1 MVIIYVPEKGFYA
14 KKLIILFA
22 NNRMAL
28 FPFSS
33 LPYRQLR
40 KLQKALNGVCSCS
53 LPYRQLRKSRIEA
66 RLAQRC
72 SLPYRQLRNCK
83 ATVES
88 TCLGSLPYR
97 QLRKYSFAR

>member
-40 KLQKALNGVCSCS
+40 KVTQPGYVDMYMFTAV
-53 LPYRQLRKSRIEA
+53 QA
-66 RLAQRC
+66 A
-72 SLPYRQLRNCK
+72 
-83 ATVES
+83 
-88 TCLGSLPYR
+88 
-97 QLRKYSFAR
+97 